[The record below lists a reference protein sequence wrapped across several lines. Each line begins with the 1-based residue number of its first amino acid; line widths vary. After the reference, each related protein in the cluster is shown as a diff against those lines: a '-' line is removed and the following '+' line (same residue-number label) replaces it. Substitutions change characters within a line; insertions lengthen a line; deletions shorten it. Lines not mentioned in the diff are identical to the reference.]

1 MIEITDLKQRTLKK
15 EVSCVGI
22 GLHTGKKVNMKV
34 KPAPPNTGII
44 FIRKDI
50 EGNPEIPV
58 NIENIG
64 DTQRATNIVNNGYKV
79 QTVEHLL
86 ATFYGFGIDN
96 AIVELDA
103 PEVPAMD
110 GSAFSFVFLIQM
122 EAGIAIQDEFKKF
135 LVIKKP
141 FRLEMNRS
149 EIEVYPSNELR
160 IEYYIDFDHP
170 LLRNQYYDFRFSTKN
185 FIHEISRAR
194 TFGFLNEVKR
204 LIEMG
209 CAQGGSLDNAII
221 LDDFRVLNPE
231 GLRFKDEF
239 VRHKILDFIG
249 DIATLGIP
257 IIGHF
262 VVRKAGHSF
271 NHFMLKK
278 LIREYASCWKVVSP
292 EIEDIEIRLPIF
304 GMPRPAYV
312 Y

>member
-1 MIEITDLKQRTLKK
+1 MIDLRQRTIKK

-22 GLHTGKKVNMKV
+22 GLHTGKRVNMKI
-34 KPAPPNTGII
+34 KPAPSNTGII
-44 FIRKDI
+44 FVRKDI

-58 NIENIG
+58 NTDNVR
-64 DTQRATNIVNNGYKV
+64 DTQRATNIFSNGYRV
-79 QTVEHLL
+79 QTIEHLL

-96 AIVELDA
+96 VIVELDA

-135 LVIKKP
+135 LVIKRP
-141 FRLEMNRS
+141 FRLEKDGS
-149 EIEVYPSNELR
+149 VIEVYPSSELR
-160 IEYYIDFDHP
+160 IEYFIDFDHP

-194 TFGFLNEVKR
+194 TFGFLNEVRMLRK
-204 LIEMG
+204 MG

-249 DIATLGIP
+249 DIATLGMP

-262 VVRKAGHSF
+262 IVKKAGHSL

-278 LIREYASCWKVVSP
+278 LVREYAECWKIVSP
-292 EIEDIEIRLPIF
+292 EIEDVNEKIRLPIF
-304 GMPRPAYV
+304 GTPKTVYV